1 MMEESLELLLKLQE
15 IDVEINEIKG
25 RRAEI
30 PARIQAVEREIEQA
44 RTEFTDKESQLK
56 NARLSIRETESR
68 VAQLDEGANRYKQQL
83 LNVKTNREYSALL
96 TEIEAI
102 KREKTEMEE
111 KIIGRMEQIEQLGQ
125 GLEQAR
131 SAMTGE
137 EVGRREEHE
146 RFSAQMREMDEQIA
160 IRVQK
165 RQAIAV
171 RVKPRVLGLYE
182 RIMGSRINQAVVAL
196 RNGSCGGCHAV
207 IPLQQ
212 VADIRKDK
220 EIFTCENCGRIMYYE
235 ENGNGV

>member
-1 MMEESLELLLKLQE
+1 MEESLELLLKLQE

-25 RRAEI
+25 RRSEM
-30 PARIQAVEREIEQA
+30 PARIEAVEREMEKA
-44 RTEFTDKESQLK
+44 RTELADKESQLK
-56 NARLSIRETESR
+56 NTRLTIRETESR
-68 VAQLDEGANRYKQQL
+68 VTQLEDNSNRYKQQL

-102 KREKTEMEE
+102 KREKTELEE
-111 KIIGRMEQIEQLGQ
+111 KILARMEQIEQLGQ

-131 SAMTGE
+131 SELTGE
-137 EVGRREEHE
+137 EAGRREEHE
-146 RFSAQMREMDEQIA
+146 RLSAEIRELDGQIA
-160 IRVQK
+160 IRLQK
-165 RQAIAV
+165 RQAVAV

-182 RIMGSRINQAVVAL
+182 RIMSSRINQAVVAL

-220 EIFTCENCGRIMYYE
+220 EIHTCENCGRIMYYE
-235 ENGNGV
+235 ENGNGAC